1 MIQPKHQSC
10 VDLIRP
16 RRPLTLVSAV
26 LRWYVS
32 AVELRRFW
40 VCTSPDQTLE
50 RSRRDSLWPLSKC
63 FFFVYV
69 FFFFVVVK
77 GFWWWFSLI
86 SWTKHIKGTNLSK
99 IHTSR
104 FSIIWVYIFPETR
117 KVYAVIVKKLFA
129 MPQMAMMPRWASSFF
144 CRKLHRGLFHTCVY
158 INI

>member
-1 MIQPKHQSC
+1 MMIQPKHQSC

-32 AVELRRFW
+32 VVELRRFW

-50 RSRRDSLWPLSKC
+50 RSRRDSRWPLSKW
-63 FFFVYV
+63 FFFCICI
-69 FFFFVVVK
+69 FFIYFF
-77 GFWWWFSLI
+77 GQRLWWWFTFI
-86 SWTKHIKGTNLSK
+86 SWTKHITGTNLGK
-99 IHTSR
+99 IHTSL

-129 MPQMAMMPRWASSFF
+129 MPQMAMVLRWASSFV
-144 CRKLHRGLFHTCVY
+144 CRKLHRGLFHTY
-158 INI
+158 I